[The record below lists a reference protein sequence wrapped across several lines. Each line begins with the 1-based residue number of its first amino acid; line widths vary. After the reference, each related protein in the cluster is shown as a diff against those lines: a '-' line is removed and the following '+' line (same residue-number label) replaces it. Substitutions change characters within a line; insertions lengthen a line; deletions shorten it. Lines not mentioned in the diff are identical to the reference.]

1 MKSTCLEFFLTF
13 CLYSRSDKA
22 ELVQPFLNDLFQ
34 RTVSPVLVY
43 K

>member
-1 MKSTCLEFFLTF
+1 MKNKCLEFLTF
-13 CLYSRSDKA
+13 CLYSISDKA

-34 RTVSPVLVY
+34 RTISPVLVY

>member
-1 MKSTCLEFFLTF
+1 MKSTCLEFFNVLPLF
-13 CLYSRSDKA
+13 RSDNA

-34 RTVSPVLVY
+34 RTVTPVLVY

>member
-1 MKSTCLEFFLTF
+1 MKSTCLEFLTF

>member
-1 MKSTCLEFFLTF
+1 MTNTFLEFLTF

-22 ELVQPFLNDLFQ
+22 ELVQPFSNDLFQ
-34 RTVSPVLVY
+34 GTVSPVLVY